1 MIRIALIAVSL
12 LLFSEYVDASII
24 SYFKDEE
31 GQTKWQYVANFSGSV
46 LIVLL
51 SLTMLSLLIS
61 RYKLGQ
67 RNRELRDIKS
77 DLEATVVKRT
87 ENLNKSNRLL
97 QSEVE
102 EHKATEALLKSSE
115 TYLSSILASMPSMLI
130 GLNDA
135 LQITH
140 WNKTAESIT
149 GLNGEAVLGSDLWDV
164 YPTITVSP
172 DQVKKVLLSRQP
184 ETIKHSQRGQYYFDI
199 TVYPLAGDQEGVVV
213 VVENVTQ
220 RSLAENMLIQ
230 RDKMASM
237 GELAATMAYDINS
250 PLQGILK
257 DVDVVLKE
265 AKLEESISNHSLSLL
280 DDALE
285 RGKQASSVVQNLLEF
300 SGSHGSEKHPENISD
315 VVDHCIELAHN
326 VLSGP
331 SGLKFR
337 DIQIHKN
344 YQSPISTLDCYVAEL
359 QQVFLS
365 ILRHACQS
373 MALRK
378 TKEEFNPELQ
388 VQVSEA
394 DGSLWVK
401 FTHNGVP
408 LTSDEQQEIFEPFVQ
423 QTTPVNPKPLVP
435 ENRLS
440 FSYFVVTEHH
450 DGELAVTSNQNNGT
464 SFHIQFYLPLS

>member
-1 MIRIALIAVSL
+1 MIRIALIFFSL

-31 GQTKWQYVANFSGSV
+31 GRTKWQYVANFSGSV

-51 SLTMLSLLIS
+51 SITLLSLLVS
-61 RYKLGQ
+61 RYKLAM
-67 RNRELRDIKS
+67 RNRELRDIKR
-77 DLEATVVKRT
+77 DLESTVTKRT

-102 EHKATEALLKSSE
+102 QHKTTAALLESSQ

-130 GLNDA
+130 GLNNN
-135 LQITH
+135 LHITH
-140 WNKTAESIT
+140 WNNTAESIT
-149 GLNGEAVLGSDLWDV
+149 GLSAEQVQGADLWEV
-164 YPTITVSP
+164 YPAITVSP
-172 DQVKKVLLSRQP
+172 DQVKKVLSSRKP
-184 ETIKHSQRGQYYFDI
+184 EIIKHSQRGQYYFDI
-199 TVYPLAGDQEGVVV
+199 TVYPLADQQEGVVV

-257 DVDVVLKE
+257 DVSLVLDG
-265 AKLEESISNHSLSLL
+265 AKGSDEVSEKTLNLLE
-280 DDALE
+280 DALE

-300 SGSHGSEKHPENISD
+300 SGSHGSEKHAENIID
-315 VVDHCIELAHN
+315 VVDHCLELANN

-337 DIQIHKN
+337 DVQISKDYAEPVSN
-344 YQSPISTLDCYVAEL
+344 IDCYVAEL

-365 ILRHACQS
+365 ILRHACQA
-373 MALRK
+373 MAQRK
-378 TKEEFNPELQ
+378 TRENYSPELKI
-388 VQVSEA
+388 SILE
-394 DGSLWVK
+394 DNGSLWVK
-401 FTHNGVP
+401 INHNGEP
-408 LTSDEQQEIFEPFVQ
+408 LSSEEQTEIFEPFVQ
-423 QTTPVNPKPLVP
+423 QTTPANPKPLVP

-450 DGELAVTSNQNNGT
+450 DGELAVTSNAHDGT
-464 SFHIQFYLPLS
+464 TFHIHFYLPD